1 MIKKSLPYG
10 VLTLLLAASLLLQA
24 GQIKAKPATGLDQP
38 ASTLKCPDLA
48 ITSLTATLVST
59 LLGDLQVEFPMD
71 TVKLEAALEN
81 AGSAAIPP
89 GTALY
94 LILKKNG
101 KVIQSL
107 SATDVLGAPGSRWT
121 YRVND
126 SFQHN
131 QKTAYTI
138 QVASTLKE
146 CRVSNNRA
154 LHRIDEKK
162 LHPDGNPDLT
172 VSMLPIARN
181 WKQEGSQF
189 QSFFELAADITNNG
203 SGASN
208 SASRL
213 LFILNEE
220 QVVLA
225 AISIAQK
232 DLPAPGQTRRF
243 STELAAGAVPA
254 GEFLVSAHIERP
266 RNEFIFNNNWSPNTG
281 EIAYIA
287 EPPGGTLAVLD
298 FQPWRLTGKKL
309 SATIKI
315 TNLQNRHLR
324 NLRLIMFRDNVPV
337 KEWRALACT
346 PQAQSRFQYAE
357 ELSAAPAASGSH
369 SYRAVLCRDT
379 GKMPPADDQV
389 LAAKARDL
397 HRLVLGR
404 EMLQKSLRD
413 KDSGLALQFQRQC
426 KEFRIRETRV
436 GIDADG
442 ILIQVKG
449 NKTGDLT
456 PGAVFQVQTRLTP
469 SVVLGR
475 IELETAK
482 TGARTGA
489 GSTDIFTTRL
499 APIICQAARTILR
512 KSTENELVPDPLDHS
527 VATRLWSNRPRP
539 LLGIIP
545 LNGSLDIYY

>member
-10 VLTLLLAASLLLQA
+10 VLTLLLATSLLLQA
-24 GQIKAKPATGLDQP
+24 GQIKAKPAMGPDQS
-38 ASTLKCPDLA
+38 ASTLKCSDLA
-48 ITSLTATLVST
+48 ITSLTSTLVST

-71 TVKLEAALEN
+71 TVKLAAALEN

-89 GTALY
+89 GTSIY

-101 KVIQSL
+101 RVIQSL

-121 YRVND
+121 YSVND

-131 QKTAYTI
+131 QKTTYTI

-181 WKQEGSQF
+181 WKQDGSQF

-208 SASRL
+208 SPTRL
-213 LFILNEE
+213 LFVLNEE

-225 AISIAQK
+225 AMSIAQK

-243 STELAAGAVPA
+243 STELAAGAVSA
-254 GEFLVSAHIERP
+254 GEFLVSAHVERP
-266 RNEFIFNNNWSPNTG
+266 RNEFIFNNNWSLNTG
-281 EIAYIA
+281 KIANIA
-287 EPPGGTLAVLD
+287 EAPGGTLAVLD
-298 FQPWRLTGKKL
+298 FQPWRLAGNKL
-309 SATIKI
+309 SATLKI

-324 NLRLIMFRDNVPV
+324 NLRLIMFRDKVPV
-337 KEWRALACT
+337 KEWRALECT
-346 PQAQSRFQYAE
+346 PQAQSRFQFAE
-357 ELSAAPAASGSH
+357 ELPAAPAASGSH

-379 GKMPPADDQV
+379 GKMPPADDQI
-389 LAAKARDL
+389 LAARARDI
-397 HRLVLGR
+397 HCLVLGR
-404 EMLQKSLRD
+404 ETLQKSLQD
-413 KDSGLALQFQRQC
+413 QDTGLAFQFQRQGS
-426 KEFRIRETRV
+426 EFRIRETRV
-436 GIDADG
+436 GIEPNG

-456 PGAVFQVQTRLTP
+456 PGGALQVQTRLTP

-475 IELETAK
+475 IELETVNS
-482 TGARTGA
+482 GAVT
-489 GSTDIFTTRL
+489 TDPFAARL
-499 APIICQAARTILR
+499 ALIIRQAVRTILR
-512 KSTENELVPDPLDHS
+512 KSAEKELASDPLAHS
-527 VATRLWSNRPRP
+527 VATSLWNSRPRP
-539 LLGIIP
+539 LLGVIP